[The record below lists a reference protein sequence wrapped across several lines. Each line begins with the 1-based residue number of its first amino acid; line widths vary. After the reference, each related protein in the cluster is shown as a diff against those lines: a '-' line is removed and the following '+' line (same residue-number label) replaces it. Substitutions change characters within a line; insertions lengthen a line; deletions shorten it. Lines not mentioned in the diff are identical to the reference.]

1 MKRRDFVKNISM
13 LAGGVALSYPVLANT
28 NGKGT
33 IKFGISTDIHND
45 IIHDGEERLTQYLTE
60 MKTQKVDFVIDLG
73 DFCHPVKESVK
84 FAEIWKAS
92 PLEKYN
98 VLGNHDMD
106 LGTKNDFMHFVGMEK
121 RYYSFDKGDFHFIVL
136 DPNNLHIDGS
146 YIPYANANFYKPG
159 EQRAHVDPEQL
170 EWLKSDLAGTD
181 KVCIVFSHQSFE
193 NKGACQNQ
201 NKVRAIFEKANE
213 EAGFKKVVAAFSGHD
228 HTDYAREIN
237 GIHYVQINSMSYK
250 WVGNKYKYPERFS
263 KEINKKRPN
272 IDKTIPYKDPLF
284 ACVTIGAGKIIVY
297 GVKSSFIKPGPQ
309 ELGMDL
315 SGRSEPFT
323 AEISDRKLKYEQR

>member
-1 MKRRDFVKNISM
+1 MKRRDFVKNIS
-13 LAGGVALSYPVLANT
+13 LLSGGVVLSYPAFANT
-28 NGKGT
+28 KGKDT
-33 IKFGISTDIHND
+33 VKFGISTDIHND
-45 IIHDGEERLTQYLTE
+45 IIHDGETRLTKYLAD
-60 MKTQKVDFVIDLG
+60 MKAQKVDFMIDLG
-73 DFCHPVKESVK
+73 DFCHPVNESK
-84 FAEIWKAS
+84 TFAEIWKES

-106 LGTKNDFMHFVGMEK
+106 LGTKDDFMRFVGMEK
-121 RYYSFDKGDFHFIVL
+121 CYYSFDKGDFHFIVL
-136 DPNNLHIDGS
+136 DPNNLYVNGR
-146 YIPYANANFYKPG
+146 YIPYANANFYKPS

-170 EWLKSDLAGTD
+170 EWLKKDLEQTN
-181 KVCIVFSHQSFE
+181 KQSLVFSHQSFE

-201 NKVRAIFEKANE
+201 DIVRTIFENANKN
-213 EAGFKKVVAAFSGHD
+213 AGYQKVIAAFSGHD

-263 KEINKKRPN
+263 EEINKKRPN

-284 ACVTIGAGKIIVY
+284 ACVTIGAGKIIVN
-297 GVKSSFIKPGPQ
+297 GVKSSFIKPDPQ

-315 SGRSEPFT
+315 SGRTKPFT